1 MIEIHQLRTWK
12 VYIIYINTIFGIN
25 HIYLYLIP
33 FRSCDKDFVTNDK
46 YEFLNMQIVT
56 LRTGENNNTNHTDT
70 KTNTNETNMKTNTN
84 YSNV

>member
-1 MIEIHQLRTWK
+1 M
-12 VYIIYINTIFGIN
+12 
-25 HIYLYLIP
+25 
-33 FRSCDKDFVTNDK
+33 TNDK